1 MNNYNELHTPLE
13 ADFQFLLPSAIKS
26 LPHSIEYGSR
36 WDTYGSS
43 SGWSY
48 DTTQPAFGEYL
59 ERKHFYLDV
68 PTHAREPL
76 DETLTAEELAEFQ
89 YAFAQTGREAAS
101 PWKNNLPLELTR
113 VIRIKDYSACKIPTA
128 CIKLSACTS
137 AHDNEIYPLRDTCG
151 CSAHTSI
158 DKAIFGAIKEAL
170 ERQYLL
176 RFWLTGSYCEPV
188 ETLLLLGAL
197 KNSPTSTLFKR
208 LMQSGEITALNLT
221 DRNFPGTCIL
231 LCYGNPMAHTA
242 VRYCAGMAYAENL
255 ENALEKSVIEL
266 WQTFRFMH
274 SFSAAGKDLTQI
286 KDPYLQHFLN
296 ANSYQTY
303 LTITTITPHTVTDR
317 NSQEF
322 TLENLIQLLR
332 ERELYGYLY
341 LNQLLTDNTT
351 IYFCKYLSPNIF
363 LHMNNSKN
371 FNTSNLY
378 SRHFLSEI
386 RPDRL
391 ATMVPFP

>member
-1 MNNYNELHTPLE
+1 
-13 ADFQFLLPSAIKS
+13 
-26 LPHSIEYGSR
+26 
-36 WDTYGSS
+36 
-43 SGWSY
+43 
-48 DTTQPAFGEYL
+48 
-59 ERKHFYLDV
+59 
-68 PTHAREPL
+68 
-76 DETLTAEELAEFQ
+76 
-89 YAFAQTGREAAS
+89 
-101 PWKNNLPLELTR
+101 
-113 VIRIKDYSACKIPTA
+113 
-128 CIKLSACTS
+128 
-137 AHDNEIYPLRDTCG
+137 
-151 CSAHTSI
+151 
-158 DKAIFGAIKEAL
+158 
-170 ERQYLL
+170 
-176 RFWLTGSYCEPV
+176 
-188 ETLLLLGAL
+188 
-197 KNSPTSTLFKR
+197 
-208 LMQSGEITALNLT
+208 
-221 DRNFPGTCIL
+221 
-231 LCYGNPMAHTA
+231 MAHTA